1 MDALL
6 SISGVSVRFGGVDAL
21 TDVGFDVPQG
31 ALLGLI
37 GPNGAGKTTMM
48 RAITGMVR
56 PQAGSIVLDG
66 AEISR
71 LPTHRRVRLGLGLSQ
86 QIVRPF
92 AGMSAIDNVALA
104 AGYAK
109 TADPLKALAAASR
122 QAERE
127 RASDLLDL
135 VGVANAAEALPAE
148 LPLGTLKR
156 VEVARALALDPK
168 VLLLDEPLAGLNTG
182 EAARL
187 AETVV
192 DLNREG
198 TTVVLIEHNLSEVM
212 RVCRHLVVL
221 DNGRKIGDGDP
232 AEVMA
237 DPAVRD
243 AYLGAPEEGSGEAA
257 HAAA

>member
-6 SISGVSVRFGGVDAL
+6 SITGVSVRFGGVDAL
-21 TDVGFDVPQG
+21 TDVGFEVPQG

-92 AGMSAIDNVALA
+92 AGMTAIDNVALA

-109 TADPLKALAAASR
+109 TADPLKALATASR
-122 QAERE
+122 QAERD
-127 RASDLLDL
+127 RAAGLLDL
-135 VGVANAAEALPAE
+135 VGVADAADALPAE

-168 VLLLDEPLAGLNTG
+168 VLLLDEPLAGLNTS

-187 AETVV
+187 AESVV
-192 DLNREG
+192 DLNRQG

-237 DPAVRD
+237 DPAVRA
-243 AYLGAPEEGSGEAA
+243 AYLGAAGNE

>member
-6 SISGVSVRFGGVDAL
+6 SITGVSVRFGGVDAL

-92 AGMSAIDNVALA
+92 AGMTAIDNVALA

-109 TADPLKALAAASR
+109 TADPLKALATASR
-122 QAERE
+122 QAERD
-127 RASDLLDL
+127 RARGLLDL
-135 VGVANAAEALPAE
+135 VGVADAADALPAE

-168 VLLLDEPLAGLNTG
+168 VLLLDEPLAGLNTS

-192 DLNREG
+192 DLNRQG

-237 DPAVRD
+237 DPAVRA
-243 AYLGAPEEGSGEAA
+243 AYLGAAGNE

>member
-31 ALLGLI
+31 TLLGLI

-109 TADPLKALAAASR
+109 TADPLKALATASR

-127 RASDLLDL
+127 RAGDLLDL
-135 VGVANAAEALPAE
+135 VGVAAAAEALPAE

-243 AYLGAPEEGSGEAA
+243 AYLGAPKEGSGEAA

>member
-21 TDVGFDVPQG
+21 ADVGFEVAKG

-37 GPNGAGKTTMM
+37 GPNGAGKTTML
-48 RAITGMVR
+48 RAVTGMVR
-56 PQAGSIVLDG
+56 PQTGSIVLDG

-92 AGMSAIDNVALA
+92 AGMTAVENVALA

-109 TADPLKALAAASR
+109 TADPLKALATASR
-122 QAERE
+122 QAERD
-127 RASDLLDL
+127 RARTLLDL
-135 VGVANAAEALPAE
+135 VGVADAADALPAE
-148 LPLGTLKR
+148 LPLGYLKR

-168 VLLLDEPLAGLNTG
+168 VLLLDEPLAGLNTS

-187 AETVV
+187 ADTVV
-192 DLNREG
+192 DLNRQG

-212 RVCRHLVVL
+212 RVCRQLVVL

-243 AYLGAPEEGSGEAA
+243 AYLGAASEAPGEARD
-257 HAAA
+257 AAA

>member
-6 SISGVSVRFGGVDAL
+6 SITGVTVRFGGVDAL
-21 TDVGFDVPQG
+21 TEVGFEVPEG

-37 GPNGAGKTTMM
+37 GPNGAGKTTML
-48 RAITGMVR
+48 RAVTGMVR

-92 AGMSAIDNVALA
+92 AGMTAVENVALA

-109 TADPLKALAAASR
+109 TADPLRALAAASR

-127 RASDLLDL
+127 RALALLDL
-135 VGVANAAEALPAE
+135 VGIADAAESLPAE
-148 LPLGTLKR
+148 LPLGYLKR

-168 VLLLDEPLAGLNTG
+168 VLLLDEPLAGLNTN
-182 EAARL
+182 EASRL
-187 AETVV
+187 ADTVV
-192 DLNREG
+192 DLNRQG

-243 AYLGAPEEGSGEAA
+243 AYLGAGSEGSGEARD
-257 HAAA
+257 AAA

>member
-135 VGVANAAEALPAE
+135 VGVADAAEALPAE

-243 AYLGAPEEGSGEAA
+243 AYLGAPKEGSGEAA

>member
-6 SISGVSVRFGGVDAL
+6 SIAGVTVRFGGVDAL
-21 TDVGFDVPQG
+21 AEVGFDVPQG

-37 GPNGAGKTTMM
+37 GPNGAGKTTIM
-48 RAITGMVR
+48 RAVTGMVR

-66 AEISR
+66 IEISR

-92 AGMSAIDNVALA
+92 AGMTAVENVALA

-109 TADPLKALAAASR
+109 TADPLRALATASR
-122 QAERE
+122 EAERE
-127 RASDLLDL
+127 RALALLDL
-135 VGVANAAEALPAE
+135 VGVADAAEALPAE
-148 LPLGTLKR
+148 LPLGYLKR

-187 AETVV
+187 ADTVV
-192 DLNREG
+192 DLNRQG

-243 AYLGAPEEGSGEAA
+243 AYLGAAKDGSGEAG

>member
-6 SISGVSVRFGGVDAL
+6 SMTGVTVRFGGVDAL
-21 TDVGFDVPQG
+21 ADVGFDVPQG

-48 RAITGMVR
+48 RAVTGMVR

-66 AEISR
+66 IEISR

-92 AGMSAIDNVALA
+92 AGMTAVENVTLA

-109 TADPLKALAAASR
+109 TADPLKALATASR
-122 QAERE
+122 QTERE
-127 RASDLLDL
+127 RALALLDL
-135 VGVANAAEALPAE
+135 VGVADAAEALPAE
-148 LPLGTLKR
+148 LPLGYLKR

-168 VLLLDEPLAGLNTG
+168 VLLLDEPLAGLNTS

-187 AETVV
+187 ADTVV
-192 DLNREG
+192 DLNRHG

-243 AYLGAPEEGSGEAA
+243 AYLGAAEARD
-257 HAAA
+257 AAA